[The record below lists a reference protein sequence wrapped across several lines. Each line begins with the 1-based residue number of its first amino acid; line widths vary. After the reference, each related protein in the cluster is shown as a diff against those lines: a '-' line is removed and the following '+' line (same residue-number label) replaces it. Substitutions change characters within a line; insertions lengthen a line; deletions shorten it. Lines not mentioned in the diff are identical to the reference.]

1 MRDGHLPPLA
11 KAAVLSVALGAHV
24 ALWLAF
30 GAPRPAVMRDD
41 GGAPVINL
49 IPFARAQ
56 FDGAGANEART
67 DATAETP
74 RAPVTPTR
82 EPVRPQPLA
91 QAPAGVEPAPQA
103 AEPTPPREAATG
115 AAADSASSSQA
126 AASSP
131 AEAGTTAGGGAR
143 ALGAAATSSEDAY
156 AATVLAWVERH
167 KGRPRR
173 HLRGAVIVRF
183 TLDRQGRLR
192 AIGVSGSSADAELD
206 RLALEALRAA
216 QPYPRPP
223 AGAAWRTREFRV
235 RLDYRPQGPA

>member
-103 AEPTPPREAATG
+103 AEPTPPREAATE
-115 AAADSASSSQA
+115 AAAA
-126 AASSP
+126 
-131 AEAGTTAGGGAR
+131 AGGGAR